1 MDVVEPDLVEQYLL
15 QLQERICVALE
26 AVDGTAQFVEDRWQ
40 RKEGGG
46 GRTRVLIEGGVFEKA
61 GVNFSRVS
69 GAQLPASATAH
80 RPELAGRSFQA
91 MVVTGHPSA
100 QSPRAD
106 FACQRAP
113 VRGTSS
119 GRGAGLVVWRRLRP
133 DSLLRVRGGLRALAP
148 GGPCSL

>member
-91 MVVTGHPSA
+91 MGVSLVIHPRNPHVPTLSLIHI
-100 QSPRAD
+100 SEP
-106 FACQRAP
+106 
-113 VRGTSS
+113 T
-119 GRGAGLVVWRRLRP
+119 RP
-133 DSLLRVRGGLRALAP
+133 Y
-148 GGPCSL
+148 